1 MKSMHNNK
9 AFVTTASTHLPP
21 GTSCPTLYIYR
32 GAMIMKAPNI
42 EHKIQISILNANIL
56 KYTKNANIQK
66 NTKTANQ
73 SGRNLFFVT
82 SIRFQNKFTQL

>member
-42 EHKIQISILNANIL
+42 EHKIQISILNAI
-56 KYTKNANIQK
+56 
-66 NTKTANQ
+66 TANQ